1 MSVYNC
7 NIFNIEVVGDAKSS
21 CIHFY
26 TFDIVHNRVDLN
38 KFNLKTE
45 WLLLKL
51 DWRMKMYKHKMIYAM
66 LHFEKL
72 LKTGNLRKTV
82 KTVKEM
88 KSRRC
93 AESLLSRNYLQN
105 GVWKKADNTVNQ

>member
-1 MSVYNC
+1 MIV
-7 NIFNIEVVGDAKSS
+7 IEA
-21 CIHFY
+21 
-26 TFDIVHNRVDLN
+26 R
-38 KFNLKTE
+38 LKN
-45 WLLLKL
+45 
-51 DWRMKMYKHKMIYAM
+51 MKMYKHRKIYAM

-72 LKTGNLRKTV
+72 LKTGNLRKTI

-105 GVWKKADNTVNQ
+105 GVIMP